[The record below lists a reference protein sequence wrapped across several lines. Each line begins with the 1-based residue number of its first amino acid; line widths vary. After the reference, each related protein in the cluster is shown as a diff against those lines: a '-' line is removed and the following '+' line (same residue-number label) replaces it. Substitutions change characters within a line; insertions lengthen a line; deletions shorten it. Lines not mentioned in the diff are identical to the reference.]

1 MQIYFVLC
9 SVCSTFASD
18 LCPLRAY
25 ARISY
30 GVNLTGVRQLD
41 RKVMEGLFEIPVSSL
56 MGLRCLQPIGNKIF
70 SAGAAN
76 GLRKTRYALMANT
89 PHDIEEEKWSSWYV
103 LTTSNPKHLENL
115 IAQANALKPG
125 QYDSYCPYTRLPEES
140 GRTDADSQFSLRAA
154 LRRYDFVRIPKT
166 TSELQFMAAVS
177 EWNRSSVNSI
187 LFLRNGDRT
196 NAKVS
201 NGQLN
206 RMRACCDAVLIKP
219 ENLSLRDLKKGDEIS
234 LAGTPFDAEGD
245 EHRKCIIQS
254 VTRKKGG
261 LVELRVE
268 MPLFNVRFSN
278 LTITLEDGGASKK
291 ASDLVYDAQQ
301 KLLAIFRRK
310 TNNKETDATR
320 RQDEKTLQD
329 IFDNRAIALPEG
341 AMSRHYLALMLICA
355 RMMNDAKALQQYT
368 GLVNAALGDLS
379 RLRESKAATDSRAWL
394 HIAMFIATGKPH
406 YRNLAKAYLKN
417 YAPKSTYLQQFV
429 KQSCKTAGERWIG
442 LRKNRHP
449 QA

>member
-1 MQIYFVLC
+1 
-9 SVCSTFASD
+9 
-18 LCPLRAY
+18 
-25 ARISY
+25 
-30 GVNLTGVRQLD
+30 
-41 RKVMEGLFEIPVSSL
+41 
-56 MGLRCLQPIGNKIF
+56 
-70 SAGAAN
+70 
-76 GLRKTRYALMANT
+76 MADM
-89 PHDIEEEKWSSWYV
+89 PHEKEEQKWSSWYV
-103 LTTSNPKHLENL
+103 LTTSNPKHLEEL
-115 IAQANALKPG
+115 IAQANALTPD

-140 GRTDADSQFSLRAA
+140 GGSVADSQFSLRAA

-166 TSELQFMAAVS
+166 TSEQQFMSTVS
-177 EWNRSSVNSI
+177 EWSRSSVNSI
-187 LFLRNGDRT
+187 LFLRNGDQT

-206 RMRACCDAVLIKP
+206 RMRACCDAVLINP

-234 LAGTPFDAEGD
+234 LVGTPFDAEGD

-254 VTRKKGG
+254 VTRKRGG

-268 MPLFNVRFSN
+268 MTLFNVRFPN
-278 LTITLEDGGASKK
+278 LTLMLEDSCGSKK

-310 TNNKETDATR
+310 TNNKETEATR
-320 RQDEKTLQD
+320 RQDEKTLQA

-355 RMMNDAKALQQYT
+355 RMMNDGNALRQYIA
-368 GLVNAALGDLS
+368 LVQAELNDLS

-406 YRNLAKAYLKN
+406 FRNLAKAYIRQYN
-417 YAPKSTYLQQFV
+417 PKSTYLQQFV

-442 LRKNRHP
+442 LKKNRK
-449 QA
+449 

>member
-1 MQIYFVLC
+1 
-9 SVCSTFASD
+9 
-18 LCPLRAY
+18 
-25 ARISY
+25 
-30 GVNLTGVRQLD
+30 
-41 RKVMEGLFEIPVSSL
+41 
-56 MGLRCLQPIGNKIF
+56 MG
-70 SAGAAN
+70 S
-76 GLRKTRYALMANT
+76 LRKTRYRLMANT
-89 PHDIEEEKWSSWYV
+89 PLDIEEQKWSSWYV
-103 LTTSNPKHLENL
+103 LTTSNPKHLEDL
-115 IAQANALKPG
+115 IAQANALNPG

-140 GRTDADSQFSLRAA
+140 GSPGADGRYSLRAA
-154 LRRYDFVRIPKT
+154 LRRYDFVRIANSV
-166 TSELQFMAAVS
+166 SEQRFMTVVA

-187 LFLRNGDRT
+187 LFLRNSDQT
-196 NAKVS
+196 NAKVTD
-201 NGQLN
+201 GQLN

-234 LAGTPFDAEGD
+234 LAGTPFAAEGD
-245 EHRKCIIQS
+245 EHRKCIVRS

-268 MPLFNVRFSN
+268 MTLFNVRFPN

-310 TNNKETDATR
+310 TNNKETEATR
-320 RQDEKTLQD
+320 TQDEKTLQA
-329 IFDNRAIALPEG
+329 IFDNRTIALPEG

-355 RMMNDAKALQQYT
+355 RMMNNDKALRQYT
-368 GLVNAALGDLS
+368 GLVNAELNDLS

-406 YRNLAKAYLKN
+406 FRNLAKAYIKKYN
-417 YAPKSTYLQQFV
+417 PKSTYLQQFV

-442 LRKNRHP
+442 LRKNRKP
-449 QA
+449 E